1 MENSDFFKE
10 SGYLLTDLIE
20 TDCWGDIYRAHHVP
34 LDRDVFLR
42 AFEPAISDVPGAW
55 ELMLAELQA
64 WARIDHPGVLQV
76 LDWGQGPGRCFA
88 TMQPSDGEPLSR
100 LLSEQSG
107 VEGAEDIF
115 KDIVAPVEAAR
126 AWGVLHL
133 GLGPTN
139 IWVSAERKVQV
150 SDYGF
155 WYAAR
160 EFPGLVGKSIVFP
173 APEQLSQSRASAAS
187 DVFTLAVIY
196 IARRHGLEAA
206 RQAAFGG
213 DLPADVDS
221 YARLALSRALHPQ
234 PLARYRCA
242 GDFAGA
248 LGLMTVEVPHDY
260 RDCPLCRLKQELQLE
275 ESNGD
280 RPGVSMRPSMA
291 DKGDAP
297 ADNFVQQEDAA
308 QWARYVW
315 IAIVV
320 LATLAAVIWWM
331 ALR

>member
-10 SGYLLTDLIE
+10 SGYILTDLIE
-20 TDCWGDIYRAHHVP
+20 TDCWGDIYGAHHVP
-34 LDRDVFLR
+34 LDRDVYLR
-42 AFEPAISDVPGAW
+42 AFEPTIFEVPGAW

-76 LDWGQGPGRCFA
+76 LDCGHGPGRCFT

-100 LLSEQSG
+100 LLSEQGG

-115 KDIVAPVEAAR
+115 KAIVAPVEAAR

-133 GLGPTN
+133 GLGLTN

-155 WYAAR
+155 WYTAR
-160 EFPGLVGKSIVFP
+160 EFPGLVSKSIGFP

-196 IARRHGLEAA
+196 LALRHGLEAA
-206 RQAAFGG
+206 RHAAFGG
-213 DLPADVDS
+213 GLPADVDS

-248 LGLMTVEVPHDY
+248 LGLIPAEVPHDY
-260 RDCPLCRLKQELQLE
+260 RDCPLCRLKQELLLE
-275 ESNGD
+275 QSNSD
-280 RPGVSMRPSMA
+280 RPAVSMRPSTA
-291 DKGDAP
+291 EKVDAP
-297 ADNFVQQEDAA
+297 ADIFVQQEETSP
-308 QWARYVW
+308 WTRYVW
-315 IAIVV
+315 IAIIILAILAVV
-320 LATLAAVIWWM
+320 VWWM